1 MRDMKKFTASREAN
15 ASYMN
20 QILPVRDSFDIIQRD
35 LMIGGRVASFYFID
49 GFTKDEVMLKIMDS
63 MMKVKEQ
70 DIPEDATQSVSYTH
84 LTLPTNSLV

>member
-1 MRDMKKFTASREAN
+1 
-15 ASYMN
+15 MN
-20 QILPVRDSFDIIQRD
+20 QILPVRIVLISYRD

-70 DIPEDATQSVSYTH
+70 DIPEDATQFLQDNVF
-84 LTLPTNSLV
+84 PM